1 MRVAAALIAACAV
14 ATTAAPSDAYVIGG
28 RPWPN
33 AAFTYYPAAKGYAAP
48 AARAAK
54 ILNRAGVGVT
64 VRKASSRS
72 AADIVVSYGGRAC
85 EGSAEVGYDRVSPN
99 LLYLGRGC
107 SKSLVTLTAVHEFGH
122 VLGLDH
128 ENRLCARMNPSFD
141 DTGTPSHCK
150 QHTLS
155 YWLKHPLTSDDLR
168 GLRALYGI

>member
-1 MRVAAALIAACAV
+1 MKAAAVVFAVCAF
-14 ATTAAPSDAYVIGG
+14 TAAPSQAYVIGG

-33 AAFTYYPAAKGYAAP
+33 GTFTYYSAACAYAAP

-54 ILNRAGVGVT
+54 ILSGAGVGVT

-72 AADIVVSYGGRAC
+72 TADIVVAYGGRAC
-85 EGSAEVGYDRVSPN
+85 EGSAEVGYDRVRPD

-128 ENRLCARMNPSFD
+128 ENRACARMNPSFD
-141 DTGTPSHCK
+141 DTGTPTHCK
-150 QHTLS
+150 ERSLA

-168 GLRALYGI
+168 GLRALYG